1 MLETVDFFETQI
13 KQCRDSAARSSKKN
27 DREFW
32 LKMANRW
39 EGLLQARQP
48 RNADTDPVQKFS
60 FQRLRLAR
68 LAKRRR
74 AALAPSRHRAATA

>member
-13 KQCRDSAARSSKKN
+13 KQCRDSAARCSKKN

>member
-1 MLETVDFFETQI
+1 MLETADFFETQI

-48 RNADTDPVQKFS
+48 GD
-60 FQRLRLAR
+60 
-68 LAKRRR
+68 
-74 AALAPSRHRAATA
+74 ATANPRQPWGRGWRIHSKAVGHN